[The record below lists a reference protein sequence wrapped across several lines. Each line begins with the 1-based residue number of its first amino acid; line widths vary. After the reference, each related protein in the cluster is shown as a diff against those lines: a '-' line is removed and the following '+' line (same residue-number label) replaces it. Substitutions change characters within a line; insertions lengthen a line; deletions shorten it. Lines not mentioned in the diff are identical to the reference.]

1 MFDTT
6 KVAKR
11 IKEARVAQN
20 LTQMQLA
27 DAMGVSYQAVSNWE
41 RGNSMPDIS
50 KLEDLCKAL
59 AISLEEL
66 LGTEQGTNTVYK
78 LLTEDQPELTLEEL
92 GDVAPMLPPKQ
103 VHAQAE
109 QVASGKPL
117 HVAALAEIAPF
128 MDEALLEELV
138 SDAEPEH
145 LADLESLAPFLS
157 EALLDKLV
165 RRAPMGAPEEI
176 TTLAPFLS
184 EDTLSFLVQ
193 RCETL
198 SDYQLLNELLPFLN
212 AQALDDLAR
221 RSFGNPEV
229 LEQLA
234 PFLSEESLD
243 TVADLCLQSGNLQH
257 LTPLFPFLGSRAMR
271 KVAKALMAAGNL
283 EALKEAA
290 PFL

>member
-1 MFDTT
+1 
-6 KVAKR
+6 
-11 IKEARVAQN
+11 
-20 LTQMQLA
+20 
-27 DAMGVSYQAVSNWE
+27 
-41 RGNSMPDIS
+41 
-50 KLEDLCKAL
+50 
-59 AISLEEL
+59 
-66 LGTEQGTNTVYK
+66 
-78 LLTEDQPELTLEEL
+78 
-92 GDVAPMLPPKQ
+92 
-103 VHAQAE
+103 
-109 QVASGKPL
+109 
-117 HVAALAEIAPF
+117 

-145 LADLESLAPFLS
+145 LADLESLSPFLS

-290 PFL
+290 PFLLYTKTCRATVLQVLQRVEKVFSPRFRSKQALIEGEFASGCAHAVGAHLPDQSSKFQAHVLEF

>member
-1 MFDTT
+1 
-6 KVAKR
+6 
-11 IKEARVAQN
+11 
-20 LTQMQLA
+20 
-27 DAMGVSYQAVSNWE
+27 
-41 RGNSMPDIS
+41 MPDIS

-109 QVASGKPL
+109 QAASGKPL

-128 MDEALLEELV
+128 MDEELLEELV
-138 SDAEPEH
+138 ADAEPEH

-165 RRAPMGAPEEI
+165 RRATMGAPEEI

-221 RSFGNPEV
+221 RSFGNPEA

-243 TVADLCLQSGNLQH
+243 TVADLCLQSGNLQN

-271 KVAKALMAAGNL
+271 KVAKVLMAAGNL
-283 EALKEAA
+283 DALKEAA